1 MAQWII
7 YGSNGVAKAKVKELE
22 LHDEWMAEC
31 FLTVSIKNATPISFA
46 VGDYIDYRGERYT
59 IQYDPNVIKKA
70 TSGSY
75 GEGFT
80 YDNIKFVGLQD
91 EVVRCDFNDLVL
103 NDNDMHYSALPT
115 FPFYCE
121 SVDDLLDRIQANLED
136 LYPGQWIVIGLNTV
150 RNFQRGTAV
159 GRAQAFVNA
168 YKQYIDPTGA
178 AHTDPYGKQGVAET
192 ADHITCWDAMKKVH
206 DDFDLNFIVRG
217 RVIVVGTAGVFTANT
232 FRYGKGN
239 GLKEI
244 ERIGESDQRIVTRL
258 RAYGSEENLPAHYYN
273 TVNKQV
279 YANVTSILHKF
290 DTTGADFLLNLDFDK
305 KYFTYRSESYPGTTE
320 APNYIIEM
328 KANDVTVRGYVTKDT
343 TSGKCYVYCESVAG
357 DDDRDEPDA
366 TKMAAFVEALTA
378 NDRLDFVDYVNRD
391 AFGEGHY
398 DYATSHLPDNMAVS
412 RLMLPGFPTMS
423 LNAWVQA
430 HKNDAD
436 KTWLAQ
442 AIADGFTFSTEIYR
456 PYIDSPNKTQYGVRP
471 GSVYFD
477 GSDETENIHPTIEG
491 MTYNDAPI
499 DEIYAADQVEDNGVY
514 PAGEEVKP
522 IKITLPNLGFALDKY
537 YEDGASIDMK
547 NGMCGAR
554 SFKLT
559 GKPKKNNDNR
569 WVCEVERV
577 HDDSLDLWFPYSD
590 FQIHG
595 SSEVGRDHG
604 DKYVLTGIDMPD
616 AYIDA
621 AAVKLLQYSIEA
633 LKKNHAPRYTYQ
645 PRIDNTFMQRQHDTA
660 SASQGVVS
668 LHDTLKAGDVFAF
681 SDTDLN
687 IDANVIID
695 ILTIRENGDN
705 GIPTYEVTLR
715 NEKQVETIQ
724 KITNKIDSVISG
736 DAIFGGGGSMAM
748 QQYQS
753 LIDKNIQGKYLS
765 RQKDDNAEG
774 VITFN
779 KGVKIGQYH
788 SRFLGSGAAIDPEGN
803 SEFESIYSR
812 SFISTPEF
820 RFNRISVTEGE
831 QWCTNGYGTI
841 ESVVK
846 GVDEYG
852 NEINGGI
859 ITLHL
864 EENDFA
870 SVAAGDICRGIYN
883 DIAGTYNPPAMDNDA
898 SYAAGS
904 YKEGSGIGF
913 SAKQGFFTSYFYIDH
928 IITREQGKCSFVY
941 KLRSSTTPHPCP
953 FMKFA
958 QYGSFTDA
966 TRRASSY
973 ATSIGHYYEMVLEG
987 VQTWTIESAN
997 IVYRKGYLG
1006 DLVIELVDGTS
1017 RQLQGYGLYAQ
1028 NNIYFGN
1035 AVIQLDPY
1043 TLEMLEED
1051 LSTYDVSFGEHVDMI
1066 VVDDTGNVIG
1076 GIYTETEEG
1085 GVTTREYRIHSAIT
1099 VRKKGTL
1106 LTEALAGAEAGLGT
1120 YKINFTPIGCSV
1132 MIENSTMYITGIDH
1146 VKDGVAGSGD
1156 DTDFDYDAM
1165 RAVDSCRVDFT
1176 IDCEGKTSIQ
1186 KSIPIAIKHDSQP
1199 FVGADITNEF
1209 SAVSWNTK
1217 TQSYAGLPITFDFKM
1232 WHNDEVLDITSVDD
1246 ISVSPSITGMT
1257 VSKSI
1262 VENASGNKVAH
1273 IVIFALPADLGLV
1286 TDLEITCVATYSGVR
1301 YERTLVHTI
1310 NKSTD
1315 TNVYSLI
1322 PSVDEV
1328 IVNKNTGGLSSNSVD
1343 ISVVCDSSD
1352 NKHYAVAY
1360 NQFGTH
1366 QICICYK
1373 KFYTNGTSDAN
1384 ETEYTGTAVSV
1395 DSSVERVSFFL
1406 YKKVGTT
1413 IDRTVLHDKEDVPII
1428 ANGQDGK
1435 GVEYIFITQNT
1446 ETPVPTIND
1455 VAADRQV
1462 DNYCPYTD
1470 AQHTAQWTDEPT
1482 GVASNAKFEFYAQRK
1497 KVNGVWQPF
1506 GEVKLWN
1513 RYVVDGVT
1521 PYIIDLSNE
1530 QSFVVVDSNGNETY
1544 ETSRLML
1551 FLGQSYA
1558 FNDFAITITP
1568 VNITCNNS
1576 SAAFTLTAE
1585 QKAAA
1590 QAAGYYTL
1598 TPSAITADS
1607 ATITVTATKGN
1618 IVLSAVYK
1626 INKSNFAYSL
1636 ITSLDTIRKDKN
1648 GSIVSTDVTL
1658 TLQVKKIVGASTSI
1672 LTTYS
1677 ELTAEGLSL
1686 NYVNSS
1692 GSNALTAISIATSIL
1707 IGSGAWGKIEL
1718 VRNNVIVDAE
1728 RLNVVSDGSD
1738 GDGGYGI
1745 VLTLTRD
1752 NYTEDNWAAYAVVGE
1767 NENFG
1772 YSGDVTVRAGDYFI
1786 VEGIS
1791 TDSGLMHTATFK
1803 CTSQTPT
1810 KVYGDCISHICDG
1823 EKGDQGDDGS
1833 YYVKEYAVGDSRTTA
1848 PTSGWDATQ
1857 PSPSDGQYVWERSRL
1872 YNPNT
1877 GTYGS
1882 YVYVCLTGLKGAT
1895 GNTGAMYYPAGIHD
1909 PNKAY
1914 SVTAQLVP
1922 VVCSGSSY
1930 YYAKKSISA
1939 NQNIPVSNTTY
1950 WAAFTTFAAAFV
1962 QVLFSSFAA
1971 LGSFI
1976 VNGKYFISQ
1985 YGTVNGVL
1993 SNDYS
1998 NANFE
2003 PYLKM
2008 NAEDGYIYAKKGT
2021 IGGFTIN
2028 PEYLG
2033 DTSGDYYTY
2042 LAPDGYLALKNPKTG
2057 DHAHANG
2064 AIYVQGGALIQGDDT
2079 HPLRLLNGN
2088 GETEVKGNPLNI
2100 NTNAALTTNIGNG
2113 GSSSILSVNSKTTFH
2128 QPVSVNT
2135 SMAITGLFAAG
2146 GNIKISS
2153 FILPESPEIGQSFF
2167 CKGVTTD
2174 LTVSVKSGTNHV
2186 IMASDSRQTVTSLS
2200 LQDNSAILVY
2210 MKENTWVHFRCD

>member
-1 MAQWII
+1 MAANQNLGRNIVFPL
-7 YGSNGVAKAKVKELE
+7 YNSNGTPFHNLVMRKATIESVVMSLGDKITGEVYYKDNTLDVTMHEYIEYNDVKYMLVNPPTVVREGMVSDNSE
-22 LHDEWMAEC
+22 LHGMTKYA
-31 FLTVSIKNATPISFA
+31 
-46 VGDYIDYRGERYT
+46 
-59 IQYDPNVIKKA
+59 
-70 TSGSY
+70 
-75 GEGFT
+75 
-80 YDNIKFVGLQD
+80 FVFYHPMCQLG
-91 EVVRCDFNDLVL
+91 N
-103 NDNDMHYSALPT
+103 
-115 FPFYCE
+115 FPFSDVAVTSDE
-121 SVDDLLDRIQANLED
+121 SRYLSESKTFSWIGKPADFAAKLNKNL
-136 LYPGQWIVIGLNTV
+136 QNTVWIVELSSSFPQDKLNTV
-150 RNFQRGTAV
+150 SDVLSFDNATIADACKVFYETWGVPYTVDEVRNTEVSYSTGKRFKIILGYPSNEIYEDAS
-159 GRAQAFVNA
+159 AQAQHNPFVFRMGQGVGLKNNSRTPRNNKIITRLA
-168 YKQYIDPTGA
+168 GQGSEKNIPYGYPQIRWYGTEGQSFTYGDHAGVYTNVTIGNVQFDKIVSYPIYKGILGGEYVELINHPFTRTRLMPSVYRTTLFNKISFLNEDGTVNRDYDPDITLVDYYDA
-178 AHTDPYGKQGVAET
+178 VYSQSYPYPNEINLQAPCYEAHTFDDDKPELGEAHIVSVTPLNNDLTPASDWDDTIDDDGNFNQSYFQMVLPQLSFDIYACASITEEMKINMRSGACLGCTFTVQVDWEDYKLNFYDENGNFAPNGTQRDLTKYPKSNQGSIALVLMKENTTFGTVLPSVYQQPMGESSSGADDGDTFVVLGISLPESYITTAET
-192 ADHITCWDAMKKVH
+192 KLDGDIKTYMLENNVYY
-206 DDFDLNFIVRG
+206 FDYPL
-217 RVIVVGTAGVFTANT
+217 
-232 FRYGKGN
+232 
-239 GLKEI
+239 
-244 ERIGESDQRIVTRL
+244 
-258 RAYGSEENLPAHYYN
+258 
-273 TVNKQV
+273 
-279 YANVTSILHKF
+279 KF
-290 DTTGADFLLNLDFDK
+290 DEYFLFNNANILSQIRPSTIIRFDYAGQTQALYVKQLVIKYGYNPLPQYDITLTDNIEVVLNQV
-305 KYFTYRSESYPGTTE
+305 GQ
-320 APNYIIEM
+320 
-328 KANDVTVRGYVTKDT
+328 
-343 TSGKCYVYCESVAG
+343 VAG
-357 DDDRDEPDA
+357 D
-366 TKMAAFVEALTA
+366 
-378 NDRLDFVDYVNRD
+378 VNRLAAQLAILHQNYGKNLWEELD
-391 AFGEGHY
+391 KKLSKTRDDVASGQI
-398 DYATSHLPDNMAVS
+398 T
-412 RLMLPGFPTMS
+412 ML
-423 LNAWVQA
+423 
-430 HKNDAD
+430 K
-436 KTWLAQ
+436 
-442 AIADGFTFSTEIYR
+442 
-456 PYIDSPNKTQYGVRP
+456 GVR
-471 GSVYFD
+471 V
-477 GSDETENIHPTIEG
+477 
-491 MTYNDAPI
+491 
-499 DEIYAADQVEDNGVY
+499 
-514 PAGEEVKP
+514 
-522 IKITLPNLGFALDKY
+522 
-537 YEDGASIDMK
+537 
-547 NGMCGAR
+547 
-554 SFKLT
+554 
-559 GKPKKNNDNR
+559 
-569 WVCEVERV
+569 
-577 HDDSLDLWFPYSD
+577 
-590 FQIHG
+590 
-595 SSEVGRDHG
+595 
-604 DKYVLTGIDMPD
+604 
-616 AYIDA
+616 
-621 AAVKLLQYSIEA
+621 
-633 LKKNHAPRYTYQ
+633 
-645 PRIDNTFMQRQHDTA
+645 
-660 SASQGVVS
+660 
-668 LHDTLKAGDVFAF
+668 
-681 SDTDLN
+681 
-687 IDANVIID
+687 
-695 ILTIRENGDN
+695 
-705 GIPTYEVTLR
+705 
-715 NEKQVETIQ
+715 
-724 KITNKIDSVISG
+724 
-736 DAIFGGGGSMAM
+736 
-748 QQYQS
+748 
-753 LIDKNIQGKYLS
+753 
-765 RQKDDNAEG
+765 
-774 VITFN
+774 
-779 KGVKIGQYH
+779 GQYR
-788 SRFLGSGAAIDPEGN
+788 SRFLGSGAAVDPAGN
-803 SEFESIYSR
+803 AEFESIYSR

-841 ESVVK
+841 ESVVEGK
-846 GVDEYG
+846 DENG
-852 NEINGGI
+852 NTVTNGGL

-898 SYAAGS
+898 SYAAGTS
-904 YKEGSGIGF
+904 AQEGDGIGF
-913 SAKQGFFTSYFYIDH
+913 SAKSGFFTSYFYIDR
-928 IITREQGKCSFVY
+928 IVKSNKGECQFIY
-941 KLRSSTTPHPCP
+941 KLRSSTTPHPCAY
-953 FMKFA
+953 MKFA

-966 TRRASSY
+966 SRRASSY

-987 VQTWTIESAN
+987 VRTWTIESAN
-997 IVYRKGYLG
+997 VVYRKGYLG
-1006 DLVIELVDGTS
+1006 DLVIELADGTS

-1028 NNIYFGN
+1028 NNVYFGN

-1120 YKINFTPIGCSV
+1120 YKINFTPIGCSA

-1217 TQSYAGLPITFDFKM
+1217 TQSYAGLPITLDFKM
-1232 WHNDEVLDITSVDD
+1232 WHNDEMLDITSVDD

-1257 VSKSI
+1257 VAKSI

-1273 IVIFALPADLGLV
+1273 IVISALPADLGLV

-1328 IVNKNTGGLSSNSVD
+1328 VVNKNTGGLSSNSVD

-1352 NKHYAVAY
+1352 NKHYAVVY

-1598 TPSAITADS
+1598 TPSAITEDS

-1636 ITSLDTIRKDKN
+1636 ITSLDTIRKDQS
-1648 GSIVSTDVTL
+1648 GSIVSSDATL
-1658 TLQVKKIVGASTSI
+1658 TLQVKKTVGASASI
-1672 LTTYS
+1672 LTTYN

-1686 NYVNSS
+1686 KYVNAD
-1692 GSNALTAISIATSIL
+1692 GTTALGEISKATSTL
-1707 IGSGAWGKIEL
+1707 IGSGAWVKIEL
-1718 VRNNVIVDAE
+1718 WKSSVIVDSE
-1728 RLNVVSDGSD
+1728 RINVVFD
-1738 GDGGYGI
+1738 GD
-1745 VLTLTRD
+1745 D
-1752 NYTEDNWAAYAVVGE
+1752 
-1767 NENFG
+1767 
-1772 YSGDVTVRAGDYFI
+1772 
-1786 VEGIS
+1786 
-1791 TDSGLMHTATFK
+1791 
-1803 CTSQTPT
+1803 
-1810 KVYGDCISHICDG
+1810 
-1823 EKGDQGDDGS
+1823 GDDGS

-1848 PTSGWDATQ
+1848 PTSGWGTSQ

-1882 YVYVCLTGLKGAT
+1882 YVYVCLTGKSGTNGARGRMYHIMGEYSPSSPYTLTDDLCPVVYYNGSYYYLKNDSQGGNAPTNNYYWGAASDFEMVFTKALFAAFAQLGGFIVWNNWFISQKGTVGGVADQTVNNNFTGTMTDSGSNFIPYLALDAAT
-1895 GNTGAMYYPAGIHD
+1895 GN
-1909 PNKAY
+1909 
-1914 SVTAQLVP
+1914 L
-1922 VVCSGSSY
+1922 
-1930 YYAKKSISA
+1930 
-1939 NQNIPVSNTTY
+1939 
-1950 WAAFTTFAAAFV
+1950 
-1962 QVLFSSFAA
+1962 
-1971 LGSFI
+1971 
-1976 VNGKYFISQ
+1976 
-1985 YGTVNGVL
+1985 
-1993 SNDYS
+1993 
-1998 NANFE
+1998 
-2003 PYLKM
+2003 
-2008 NAEDGYIYAKKGT
+2008 YAKKGV
-2021 IGGFTIN
+2021 IGGFDIN
-2028 PEYLG
+2028 SDFLG
-2033 DTSGDYYTY
+2033 NTSGDYYTY
-2042 LAPDGYLALKNPKTG
+2042 LSPDGYLALKNPKTG
-2057 DHAHANG
+2057 NHAHANG
-2064 AIYVQGGALIQGDDT
+2064 AIYVQGGALIQGDDK

-2113 GSSSILSVNSKTTFH
+2113 GSTSILSVNSKTTFYE
-2128 QPVSVNT
+2128 PVSVNT

-2153 FILPESPEIGQSFF
+2153 FTLPESPKIGQSFF

-2174 LTVSVKSGTNHV
+2174 LTVSVKSGTSHV

-2200 LQDNSAILVY
+2200 LQDNAAILVY